1 MFNLT
6 GRTAL
11 VTGAGQ
17 GMGLGIAKAL
27 AGAGATVYVNDLYED
42 RAKQGAAE
50 AGGIALPGD
59 ITDADTR
66 LGFKNTIGGLDIL
79 VNNAGVPEGMP
90 TSLAHADKLSDEMY
104 QTQMDLNHTAVRKLC
119 DLFIPDMRARGRGRV
134 LIITSESH
142 RLGLSMG
149 LSHYTAAKAATLGYM
164 RALAAE
170 VARDGVTVNAL
181 SLGTMN
187 NFEGHERAAV
197 STLVGRAGTPQDV
210 GAASLYLCS
219 DEASWMTGQT
229 IALNGGACTA

>member
-1 MFNLT
+1 MFDLT

-27 AGAGATVYVNDLYED
+27 AGAGATIYINDLYED

-119 DLFIPDMRARGRGRV
+119 DLFIPDMRARGHGRV

-170 VARDGVTVNAL
+170 VAHDGVTVNAL
-181 SLGTMN
+181 SLI
-187 NFEGHERAAV
+187 H
-197 STLVGRAGTPQDV
+197 
-210 GAASLYLCS
+210 
-219 DEASWMTGQT
+219 
-229 IALNGGACTA
+229 I

>member
-1 MFNLT
+1 
-6 GRTAL
+6 
-11 VTGAGQ
+11 
-17 GMGLGIAKAL
+17 
-27 AGAGATVYVNDLYED
+27 
-42 RAKQGAAE
+42 
-50 AGGIALPGD
+50 
-59 ITDADTR
+59 
-66 LGFKNTIGGLDIL
+66 
-79 VNNAGVPEGMP
+79 
-90 TSLAHADKLSDEMY
+90 
-104 QTQMDLNHTAVRKLC
+104 
-119 DLFIPDMRARGRGRV
+119 MRARGRGRV